1 MDPPY
6 SKIEYW
12 DDKSIVVINEI
23 GKLRRVHVPFRA
35 VCILQSGSLKPDT
48 WIFVE
53 QVAPDRHFKILYR
66 VIDVW
71 IPYHHFGIIT
81 YF

>member
-12 DDKSIVVINEI
+12 DDKTIVVINKV
-23 GKLRRVHVPFRA
+23 GKLRRLHVPFRA
-35 VCILQSGSLKPDT
+35 VCILQAGNIKPDT

-53 QVAPDRHFKILYR
+53 QVAPNKQYKILYR
-66 VIDVW
+66 ILSIWV
-71 IPYHHFGIIT
+71 PYHHFRIIIH
-81 YF
+81 F